1 MITQYLRNANMILY
15 CKEWEEPVQ
24 FYRDR
29 LELPVL
35 VATDWFVELGLGPA
49 SRLSIAD
56 ERRASIKTCG
66 GAGITLALQVEDIDS
81 VRTNAETLG
90 LKPTAIKRHP
100 WNARA
105 FYMFDPEGHRL
116 EIWEPLMS
124 DEAPELSMHKP

>member
-1 MITQYLRNANMILY
+1 MYRNLIGANTILY
-15 CKEWEEPVQ
+15 CKEWEETVQ

-29 LELPVL
+29 LGLPVL
-35 VATDWFVELGLGPA
+35 LATEWFVELGLGPA

-100 WNARA
+100 WNARV

-116 EIWEPLMS
+116 EIWESLMS
-124 DEAPELSMHKP
+124 EELPDLSLYRP

>member
-1 MITQYLRNANMILY
+1 MYRNLIGANTILY
-15 CKEWEEPVQ
+15 CKEWEETVQ

-29 LELPVL
+29 LGLPVL
-35 VATDWFVELGLGPA
+35 LATEWFVELGLGPA

-100 WNARA
+100 WNARV

-116 EIWEPLMS
+116 EIWESLMS
-124 DEAPELSMHKP
+124 EELPELSLYRP